1 MILLGIQ
8 TYHPRDASSRLVD
21 GGNRGLL
28 LSLPSRVEHQTLA
41 KDFITQT
48 FIFISSVVSHMIN
61 QPSQSSAQSVPSQQN
76 TDAMVHAQ
84 VIDPET
90 NFLILEEVMGIF
102 RLSRITIYRMVAQG
116 VLPVYRVGRRM
127 RFLKRDVMKYLA
139 KNRYGS

>member
-1 MILLGIQ
+1 
-8 TYHPRDASSRLVD
+8 
-21 GGNRGLL
+21 
-28 LSLPSRVEHQTLA
+28 
-41 KDFITQT
+41 
-48 FIFISSVVSHMIN
+48 MIN

-76 TDAMVHAQ
+76 TDAMVHTQ

-90 NFLILEEVMGIF
+90 NFLILEEVMEIF

-116 VLPVYRVGRRM
+116 VLPVYRIGRRM